1 MDNTLII
8 FAVLIL
14 VVLGLIAVTLKI
26 AISGNVKVGQRLRD
40 ALLERLDRLPF
51 KRMLKKRNIDASVY
65 IPEPLPEETGAD
77 IEKQL
82 RNCETCTAV
91 NECEESLAKE
101 DATNRDYSFCPN
113 DDSLKQ
119 FEKNK

>member
-26 AISGNVKVGQRLRD
+26 AISGNIKVGQRLRD

-51 KRMLKKRNIDASVY
+51 KRMLKKHNIDASVY
-65 IPEPLPEETGAD
+65 IPEPLPEETAAD

-91 NECEESLAKE
+91 NECEESLTKE
-101 DATNRDYSFCPN
+101 DTSNRDYSFCPN
-113 DDSLKQ
+113 DDSLKRI
-119 FEKNK
+119 EKNR

>member
-1 MDNTLII
+1 MDNTLIV
-8 FAVLIL
+8 FAMLIL

-26 AISGNVKVGQRLRD
+26 AISGNVKVSQRLRG

-51 KRMLKKRNIDASVY
+51 KRMLKKRNVDVSVY
-65 IPEPLPEETGAD
+65 IPEPLPEETAAD

-82 RNCETCTAV
+82 RNCETCTVV

-101 DATNRDYSFCPN
+101 DAANQDYSYCPN
-113 DDSLKQ
+113 DDSVKSI
-119 FEKNK
+119 EKNK